1 MKCVNGTVLDVRD
14 LGRRPYEPVLRL
26 QREMVQRRRD
36 GSIPDT
42 LLLVEHDPVYT
53 MGTSAVEAD
62 VLLSAEER
70 VRRGIALVRA
80 GRGGRVTYHGPGQ
93 LVGYPIL
100 KLKSSRQ
107 GPAWYVSRLEQ
118 VLREVLADYGI
129 RSAGDPRNRG
139 VWVGDQKVAAIGV
152 RITHRVTMH
161 GFALNVT
168 TDLAPYD
175 GIIPCGIRDRGVTS
189 LRHFV
194 PGIRMKDVKSRVVA
208 AFCRVFG
215 YEHREISRT
224 EAAMA

>member
-1 MKCVNGTVLDVRD
+1 
-14 LGRRPYEPVLRL
+14 
-26 QREMVQRRRD
+26 MVQRRRD

-62 VLLSAEER
+62 VLLSTEER
-70 VRRGIALVRA
+70 VRKGVALVRT

-118 VLREVLADYGI
+118 VLSEVLADYGI

-215 YEHREISRT
+215 YEYREISRT